1 MHSNP
6 QHDYD
11 TIFKYLAFFGT
22 GAALVLLHSR
32 RKNLEP
38 ALSDQTPPTT
48 IQPSIVDAQVHLL
61 FATTTGTAKRFAN
74 TLSHH
79 ISQRLKLSTNVI
91 DLSLIKDEALPKSG
105 VLIFISSTWS
115 GGTIPESS
123 IPFMNW
129 LKDTSYDFRVSKDYL
144 SNAQFAVFGLG
155 GKVYGEHYGR
165 VVS

>member
-1 MHSNP
+1 
-6 QHDYD
+6 
-11 TIFKYLAFFGT
+11 
-22 GAALVLLHSR
+22 
-32 RKNLEP
+32 
-38 ALSDQTPPTT
+38 
-48 IQPSIVDAQVHLL
+48 
-61 FATTTGTAKRFAN
+61 
-74 TLSHH
+74 
-79 ISQRLKLSTNVI
+79 LKLSTNVI

-144 SNAQFAVFGLG
+144 SNVQFAVFGLG